1 MQLRRLLQ
9 NRISY
14 RIATVED
21 ASAMAHF
28 HGCTRSAGP
37 TADYSVDAF
46 AKRIESDVKCY
57 LIATVKGKIVGSV
70 TIERFPGNEELY
82 PDWWIFILVVSR
94 QHRGMGIG
102 QNLLNLALQEAV
114 VNNAAKVYLLVSDQ
128 NKAAINLYQKMG
140 FQRASI
146 PRLDAQLEEEAQMG
160 KKRSIIMSIS
170 LGEGVRV

>member
-28 HGCTRSAGP
+28 HGRTRSAGP
-37 TADYSVDAF
+37 AADYSVDAF

-57 LIATVKGKIVGSV
+57 LVATVKGKIVGSV
-70 TIERFPGNEELY
+70 TLERFPNNEELY

-102 QNLLNLALQEAV
+102 QNLLNLALQEAA
-114 VNNAAKVYLLVSDQ
+114 VNNVAKVYLLVSDQ

-146 PRLDAQLEEEAQMG
+146 PRLDAQLEEEAQQG

-170 LGEGVRV
+170 LGTAS